1 VFDVLLSHEESFIYY
16 KMSAQGESPKG
27 LEQFL
32 DVFEHK
38 EGGYSALFLPQRAL
52 DLPGGGLVTR
62 EGGGCEDLVH
72 EAGHVPL
79 SKSWFLLLSSFFL
92 SSPSSSSSSCSP
104 LLLLLLLIGSL
115 SAFFL
120 FLFLFLSLFFF
131 ASFFSILQVFAGVDH
146 AVKNGDAKKVAK
158 LMRLDPG
165 FNVNQQDGY
174 GYTLLHHACDG
185 DSRSPVIPLLL
196 AHPDIDVNLKD
207 SYGYT
212 PFYCLLWTPLLCP

>member
-1 VFDVLLSHEESFIYY
+1 ML
-16 KMSAQGESPKG
+16 A
-27 LEQFL
+27 
-32 DVFEHK
+32 
-38 EGGYSALFLPQRAL
+38 
-52 DLPGGGLVTR
+52 
-62 EGGGCEDLVH
+62 
-72 EAGHVPL
+72 
-79 SKSWFLLLSSFFL
+79 
-92 SSPSSSSSSCSP
+92 
-104 LLLLLLLIGSL
+104 
-115 SAFFL
+115 
-120 FLFLFLSLFFF
+120 
-131 ASFFSILQVFAGVDH
+131 

>member
-1 VFDVLLSHEESFIYY
+1 
-16 KMSAQGESPKG
+16 MSAQGESPKG

-92 SSPSSSSSSCSP
+92 SSP
-104 LLLLLLLIGSL
+104 LLLLLLLILIDSL
-115 SAFFL
+115 SAFPCL
-120 FLFLFLSLFFF
+120 FSFSFFFFFFF